1 MLIKKLVFLHQKNTG
16 NMAEEQVK
24 LLKSLI
30 KEFGKQDLT
39 HQSALNTLN
48 HAGIVT
54 SSGDF
59 TGYYKNLGN

>member
-1 MLIKKLVFLHQKNTG
+1 
-16 NMAEEQVK
+16 MAEEQVK

-30 KEFGKQDLT
+30 KDFGKQDLT